1 MDFLIKEA
9 AAILE
14 ANKYHEMK
22 GNCLFSGLEGSLKH
36 LIMAA
41 LSAGS
46 SGPLLVITAD
56 NTGAEKI
63 AADLKAVIPQG
74 VTLFPGENPLLIPG
88 LFSQSREIANDR
100 AKVLRELVV
109 NKQNIYVTTIAAL
122 LPRLLPP
129 DVWRDGVFT
138 LKVEDE
144 VSPLDLISRFIDLGY
159 RRTALVEEKG
169 QVSLKG
175 GVLDFYP
182 TGMEVPVRI
191 EFFGDNIES
200 LRYFEPESQR
210 SIKSVKEVAVYPA
223 GEYFLPQGSTD
234 MVGHKI
240 RTEAEVMAGQL
251 GKEGKE
257 EAAHKVRQRAAEITA
272 RLDAENIFSGA
283 EHFLCYYYGKG
294 ASFLDYLPQDS
305 TLILDE
311 PLRLEEAWQ
320 KLSQQLNDMK
330 ASLLLAGEILPTQAE
345 YFWEFPAMVAAYP
358 GKIAAFSL
366 FSRKTSYLEPRS
378 EIKVKAALPPHYQ
391 EQWHILAGE
400 VREWKS
406 QGYRIVLAFSREQG
420 ALSLKKIFDE
430 ENIDSL
436 LLRHKDGPL
445 APPPGVSLIVS
456 THPDN
461 GFILPQAKLVYL
473 TEGELLARPRKIRKR
488 PKGKESLRLADYR
501 ELKVGDYIVH
511 EQHGIGS
518 YQGIVPLK
526 IGGVKKDYLYI
537 KYSGTDK
544 LYITTE
550 QIDTIQ
556 KYVGVEGKTPKLST
570 LGGQEWSRVKTRVR
584 ESVEELAREL
594 LALYSEREALK
605 GYKFS
610 PDQAWQ
616 REFEERFPYPETPD
630 QLRAI
635 EEVKKDMENERPM
648 DRLICGDVGYG
659 KTEVALRA
667 AFKAILDGK
676 QAAFLVPTTIL
687 AQQHYR
693 NFLERFAGF
702 PISVDLLSRFR
713 TSAVQKETIRNIKLG
728 KVDLVV
734 GTHRLLSKD
743 IHFKDLGLLVVDEEQ
758 RFGVKHKERLK
769 MLKKNVDVL
778 TLTATPIP
786 RTLHMSLAGARD
798 LSVIETAPEDRYPIQ
813 TYVTEYSDYLL
824 KEAVQREVRRS
835 GQVYF
840 VFNRVQN
847 IEKWVSHLKKLLP
860 GIRIGLGHGQMPEKR
875 LEKVMLD
882 FLEGNYDLLISTTIV
897 EAGLDLPNVNTMII
911 YDADKLGLAQLYQL
925 RGRVGRSD
933 RVAYCY
939 LTYQKDK
946 VLSEIAEKRLQ
957 AIREFTELGSGLKIA
972 LRDLEIRGAGNILG
986 PEQHGFVAAV
996 GFDLY
1001 CRLLENAVSALKGT
1015 GLPEAKPEVR
1025 VEININAYLPSEYVP
1040 EQAQKI
1046 AFYQKIAAAAGISD
1060 LEDIKTE
1067 IRDRYGPLP
1076 QAVENLFLA
1085 AVLKVAALESG
1096 VESLR
1101 EENEII
1107 KIIFS
1112 PELRFDSEKLLKLV
1126 RAKDGRLKIVMGRGI
1141 SLKVS
1146 RRGFTEKELL
1156 EFLLELLGDI
1166 KNLA

>member
-1 MDFLIKEA
+1 MNFLIEEA
-9 AAILE
+9 RKLVK
-14 ANKYHEMK
+14 ANKYRETR
-22 GNCLFSGLEGSLKH
+22 GNCFFSGLEGSLKH
-36 LIMAA
+36 LVLAA
-41 LSAGS
+41 LSAES
-46 SGPLLVITAD
+46 NSPLLVITAD
-56 NTGAEKI
+56 NAGAEKI
-63 AADLKAVIPQG
+63 IADLKVVLPRK

-88 LFSQSREIANDR
+88 LFSQSREIANER
-100 AKVLRELVV
+100 AKVLQELAA
-109 NKQNIYVTTIAAL
+109 NKQKVYVATVAAL

-129 DVWRDGVFT
+129 DFWRDENFI
-138 LKVEDE
+138 LKVGDE
-144 VSPLDLISRFIDLGY
+144 VSPLALISRFVDLGY

-169 QVSLKG
+169 QVSIKG

-182 TGMEVPVRI
+182 TGAEMPVRI

-210 SIKSVKEVAVYPA
+210 SLKNVQEIAIHPA
-223 GEYFLPQGSTD
+223 GEFFLPRDATGTVKQ
-234 MVGHKI
+234 KI
-240 RTEAEVMAGQL
+240 QIEAEVMAGQL
-251 GKEGKE
+251 DKEGKE
-257 EAAHKVRQRAAEITA
+257 EAARKVRQRAAEITA
-272 RLDAENIFSGA
+272 RFDTENIFSGA

-294 ASFLDYLPQDS
+294 ASVLDYLPRGS
-305 TLILDE
+305 TLVLDE

-320 KLSQQLNDMK
+320 NLSQQLNDMK

-345 YFWEFPAMVAAYP
+345 YFLEFPAIIAAYP
-358 GKIAAFSL
+358 GKITAFSL
-366 FSRKTSYLEPRS
+366 FSRKTKYFAPRA

-391 EQWHILAGE
+391 GQWHILIGD
-400 VREWKS
+400 VREWNS
-406 QGYRIVLAFSREQG
+406 RGFRIVFAFSGEQE

-436 LLRHKDGPL
+436 LYKSKDGHL
-445 APPPGVSLIVS
+445 SPPPGISLVVSN
-456 THPDN
+456 HPAN
-461 GFILPQAKLVYL
+461 GFILPEAKFVYL
-473 TEGELLARPRKIRKR
+473 SEEGLLARPRRMRKK

-501 ELKVGDYIVH
+501 ELEVGDYVVH

-544 LYITTE
+544 LYITTD

-556 KYVGVEGKTPKLST
+556 KYVGVEGKAPKLST
-570 LGGQEWSRVKTRVR
+570 LGGQEWSRVKSRVR

-594 LALYSEREALK
+594 LALYSEREAIK

-616 REFEERFPYPETPD
+616 QEFEERFPYQETPD

-635 EEVKKDMENERPM
+635 EEVKKDMERERPM

-676 QAAFLVPTTIL
+676 QVAFLVPTTIL

-693 NFLERFAGF
+693 NFCERFAGF
-702 PISVDLLSRFR
+702 PVNIDLLSRFR
-713 TSAVQKETIRNIKLG
+713 TPAAQKETIKNIKLG
-728 KVDLVV
+728 KIDLVV

-743 IHFKDLGLLVVDEEQ
+743 VYFKDLGLLVVDEEQ

-769 MLKKNVDVL
+769 ILKKNVDVL

-824 KEAVQREVRRS
+824 KEAVQREVRRG

-840 VFNRVQN
+840 VYNRVQN

-882 FLEGNYDLLISTTIV
+882 FLEGNYDQLVSTTII
-897 EAGLDLPNVNTMII
+897 EAGLDLPNVNTMMI

-933 RVAYCY
+933 RIAYCY

-946 VLSEIAEKRLQ
+946 VLSE
-957 AIREFTELGSGLKIA
+957 
-972 LRDLEIRGAGNILG
+972 
-986 PEQHGFVAAV
+986 
-996 GFDLY
+996 
-1001 CRLLENAVSALKGT
+1001 
-1015 GLPEAKPEVR
+1015 
-1025 VEININAYLPSEYVP
+1025 
-1040 EQAQKI
+1040 
-1046 AFYQKIAAAAGISD
+1046 
-1060 LEDIKTE
+1060 
-1067 IRDRYGPLP
+1067 
-1076 QAVENLFLA
+1076 
-1085 AVLKVAALESG
+1085 
-1096 VESLR
+1096 
-1101 EENEII
+1101 
-1107 KIIFS
+1107 
-1112 PELRFDSEKLLKLV
+1112 
-1126 RAKDGRLKIVMGRGI
+1126 
-1141 SLKVS
+1141 
-1146 RRGFTEKELL
+1146 
-1156 EFLLELLGDI
+1156 
-1166 KNLA
+1166 